1 MTEHLSTQLP
11 WALPFD
17 RCAAV
22 DVCHE
27 EKQSDQPMIFQP
39 DFFFIEVISRF
50 IVIPLITS

>member
-1 MTEHLSTQLP
+1 MTEHLSTQPP

-39 DFFFIEVISRF
+39 DFFLLRLC
-50 IVIPLITS
+50 PDLL